1 MKINHMNKLTCPNC
15 KTPFEVDEQGYS
27 SLVKQV
33 RDDQFEKELNRVE
46 LAADKDKSS
55 AVEKAVMELKQD
67 SQKAI
72 SDKNLEIE
80 RLKATA
86 EAEVIK
92 VQSSLKNEIVELK
105 GKIENAETK
114 KELEISEKM
123 KGVDS
128 EILKLKSALD
138 NKDLQFDL
146 EKKNLEKNHLLDLQA
161 KDKLIEM
168 KEDEVERYKDFKQR
182 QSTKM
187 IGESLEQ
194 HCETQFNRLRST
206 AFPTA
211 YFEKDN
217 DASSGSKGDY
227 IFREVDENGVELISI
242 MFEMKNE
249 GDETATKKK
258 NEDFFK
264 ELDKDRNQKNCEYA
278 ILVSMLEAD
287 NEVYNEGI
295 VDVSH
300 RFDKMYVIRPQFFI
314 PLISLLR
321 NSARNAMTYK
331 QELQTVRNQNID
343 VANFESEMDAFKD
356 AFGRN
361 YDIASRKFKNAVDEI
376 DKTISHLNKV
386 KENLLASENQLRLAN
401 NKAEDLTIN
410 KLTKNSPSLKEKF
423 KELKG

>member
-1 MKINHMNKLTCPNC
+1 MNKLTCPNC

-33 RDDQFEKELNRVE
+33 RDEQFEKELKRAE
-46 LAADKDKSS
+46 SAAINEKNA
-55 AVEKAVMELKQD
+55 AVEKALMEAQQN

-72 SDKNLEIE
+72 SDKDLEIE
-80 RLKATA
+80 RLKAA
-86 EAEVIK
+86 VEAEVIK
-92 VQSSLKNEIVELK
+92 TQAALNAEIAELK
-105 GKIENAETK
+105 SKLENAETK
-114 KELEISEKM
+114 KQLEISEKM
-123 KGVDS
+123 KEVDS
-128 EILKLKSALD
+128 EILKLKSDLK
-138 NKDLQFDL
+138 NKDLEFDFA
-146 EKKNLEKNHLLDLQA
+146 KNNLEKNHLLELQA

-168 KEDEVERYKDFKQR
+168 KEEEVERYKDFKQR

-194 HCETQFNRLRST
+194 HCESQFNKLRST

-300 RFDKMYVIRPQFFI
+300 RYDKMYVIRPQFFI

-321 NSARNAMTYK
+321 NSARNAMAYK

-343 VANFESEMDAFKD
+343 IANFESEMEAFKD

-361 YDIASRKFKNAVDEI
+361 YDIASRKFKTAVDEI

-386 KENLLASENQLRLAN
+386 KDNLLASENQLRLAN

-410 KLTKNSPSLKEKF
+410 RLTKNSPSLKEQF
-423 KELKG
+423 KQLKG

>member
-1 MKINHMNKLTCPNC
+1 MNKLTCPNC

-33 RDDQFEKELNRVE
+33 RDEQFEKELKRVE
-46 LAADKDKSS
+46 LSAINDKTA
-55 AVEKAVMELKQD
+55 AVEKAVLEAKQN
-67 SQKAI
+67 SQQAI
-72 SDKNLEIE
+72 SDKDLEIE
-80 RLKATA
+80 RLKAAA
-86 EAEVIK
+86 EADVIK
-92 VQSSLKNEIVELK
+92 AQASLMNEIVELK
-105 GKIENAETK
+105 GKIEIAESK
-114 KELEISEKM
+114 KKLEISEKM
-123 KGVDS
+123 KEVES
-128 EILKLKSALD
+128 ETLKLQSALK
-138 NKDLQFDL
+138 NKDLEFSL
-146 EKKNLEKNHLLDLQA
+146 EKQSLEQQHFLELQA

-168 KEDEVERYKDFKQR
+168 KEEEVERYKDFKQR

-194 HCETQFNRLRST
+194 HCESQFNKLRST

-227 IFREVDENGVELISI
+227 IFREVDDNGVELLSI

-258 NEDFFK
+258 NEDFLK

-300 RFDKMYVIRPQFFI
+300 RYKKMYVIRPQFFI

-321 NSARNAMTYK
+321 NSARNAMAYK

-343 VANFESEMDAFKD
+343 IANFESEMEAFKD

-361 YDIASRKFKNAVDEI
+361 YRIASEKFSAAVQDI
-376 DKTISHLNKV
+376 DKSIARLNKV
-386 KENLLASENQLRLAN
+386 KENLLASENQFRLAN
-401 NKAEDLTIN
+401 DKAEDLSIK

-423 KELKG
+423 NELKG

>member
-1 MKINHMNKLTCPNC
+1 MNKLTCPHC

-27 SLVKQV
+27 SLIKQV
-33 RDDQFEKELNRVE
+33 RDEQFEKELDRVE
-46 LAADKDKSS
+46 LAGNKEKEA
-55 AVEKAVMELKQD
+55 AVEKALLAAQQN
-67 SQKAI
+67 SQKTIA
-72 SDKNLEIE
+72 DKDLEIE
-80 RLKATA
+80 RLKAA
-86 EAEVIK
+86 SEAEVVK
-92 VQSSLKNEIVELK
+92 AQSELK
-105 GKIENAETK
+105 ATIAELKSQLENAETK
-114 KELEISEKM
+114 KALEISEMM
-123 KGVDS
+123 KEVES
-128 EILKLKSALD
+128 ENLKLQSALES
-138 NKDLQFDL
+138 KDLKFNM
-146 EKKNLEKNHLLDLQA
+146 EKSNLEQKHLLELQA
-161 KDKLIEM
+161 KDEFIKM
-168 KEDEVERYKDFKQR
+168 KEEEVERYKDFKQR

-194 HCETQFNRLRST
+194 HCESQFNKLRST

-300 RFDKMYVIRPQFFI
+300 RYEKMYVIRPQFFI

-321 NSARNAMTYK
+321 NSARNAMAYK
-331 QELQTVRNQNID
+331 QELQNVRNQNID
-343 VANFESEMDAFKD
+343 IANFESEMAAFKD

-361 YDIASRKFKNAVDEI
+361 YDIASRKFKTAVDEI
-376 DKTISHLNKV
+376 DKTINHLNKV
-386 KENLLASENQLRLAN
+386 KDNLLASENQLRLAN

-410 KLTKNSPSLKEKF
+410 KLTKNSPSLKEQF
-423 KELKG
+423 KQLK

>member
-1 MKINHMNKLTCPNC
+1 MNKLTCPNC

-33 RDDQFEKELNRVE
+33 RDEQFEKELKRVE
-46 LAADKDKSS
+46 LAAINDKTA
-55 AVEKAVMELKQD
+55 AVEKAVLEAKQN
-67 SQKAI
+67 SQQVI
-72 SDKNLEIE
+72 SDKDLEIE
-80 RLKATA
+80 RLKAAA
-86 EAEVIK
+86 EADVIK
-92 VQSSLKNEIVELK
+92 AQASLKNEIVELK
-105 GKIENAETK
+105 GKIEIADSK
-114 KELEISEKM
+114 KKLEISEKM
-123 KGVDS
+123 KEVES
-128 EILKLKSALD
+128 ETLKLQSALK
-138 NKDLQFDL
+138 NKDLEFSL
-146 EKKNLEKNHLLDLQA
+146 EKQSLEQQHFLELQA

-168 KEDEVERYKDFKQR
+168 KEEEVERYKDFKQR

-194 HCETQFNRLRST
+194 HCESQFNKLRST

-295 VDVSH
+295 VDVSYKYE
-300 RFDKMYVIRPQFFI
+300 KMYVIRPQFFI

-321 NSARNAMTYK
+321 NSARNAMAYK

-343 VANFESEMDAFKD
+343 IANFESEMEDFKD
-356 AFGRN
+356 KFGRN
-361 YDIASRKFKNAVDEI
+361 YRIASDKFSAAVQEI
-376 DKTISHLNKV
+376 DKSIARLNKV
-386 KENLLASENQLRLAN
+386 KENLLASENQFRLAN
-401 NKAEDLTIN
+401 DKAEDLSIK
-410 KLTKNSPSLKEKF
+410 KLTKNSPLLKEQF
-423 KELKG
+423 KSLNS

>member
-1 MKINHMNKLTCPNC
+1 MNKLTCPNC

-33 RDDQFEKELNRVE
+33 RDEQFEKELKRAE
-46 LAADKDKSS
+46 SAAINEKNA
-55 AVEKAVMELKQD
+55 AVEKALMEAQQN

-72 SDKNLEIE
+72 SDKDLEIE
-80 RLKATA
+80 RLKAA
-86 EAEVIK
+86 VEAEVIK
-92 VQSSLKNEIVELK
+92 TQAALNAEIAELK
-105 GKIENAETK
+105 SKLENAETK
-114 KELEISEKM
+114 KQLEISEKM
-123 KGVDS
+123 KEVDS
-128 EILKLKSALD
+128 EILKLKSDLK
-138 NKDLQFDL
+138 NKDLEFDFA
-146 EKKNLEKNHLLDLQA
+146 KNNLEKNHLLELQA

-168 KEDEVERYKDFKQR
+168 KEEEVERYKDFKQR

-194 HCETQFNRLRST
+194 HCEFQFNKLRST

-300 RFDKMYVIRPQFFI
+300 RYEKMYVIRPQFFI

-321 NSARNAMTYK
+321 NSARNAMAYK

-343 VANFESEMDAFKD
+343 IANFESEMEAFKD
-356 AFGRN
+356 AFGKN
-361 YDIASRKFKNAVDEI
+361 YDIASRKFKTAVDEI

-386 KENLLASENQLRLAN
+386 KDNLLASENQLRLAN

-410 KLTKNSPSLKEKF
+410 KLTKNSPSLKEQF
-423 KELKG
+423 KQLKG

>member
-1 MKINHMNKLTCPNC
+1 MSKLTCPNC

-33 RDDQFEKELNRVE
+33 RDEQFEKELKRVE
-46 LAADKDKSS
+46 LAATNDKTA
-55 AVEKAVMELKQD
+55 AVEKAVLEAKQN
-67 SQKAI
+67 SQQAI
-72 SDKNLEIE
+72 SDKDLEIE
-80 RLKATA
+80 RLKAAA

-92 VQSSLKNEIVELK
+92 AQSSLKNEIVELK
-105 GKIENAETK
+105 GKIENAESK
-114 KELEISEKM
+114 KKLEISEKM
-123 KGVDS
+123 KEVES
-128 EILKLKSALD
+128 ETLKLQSALK
-138 NKDLQFDL
+138 NKDLEFSL
-146 EKKNLEKNHLLDLQA
+146 EKQSLEQQHFLELQA

-168 KEDEVERYKDFKQR
+168 KEEEVERYKDFKQR

-194 HCETQFNRLRST
+194 HCESQFNKLRST

-217 DASSGSKGDY
+217 DVSSGSKGDY
-227 IFREVDENGVELISI
+227 IFREVDDNGVELLSI

-258 NEDFFK
+258 NEDFLK

-300 RFDKMYVIRPQFFI
+300 RYKKMYVIRPQFFI
-314 PLISLLR
+314 SLISLLR
-321 NSARNAMTYK
+321 NSARNAMAYK

-343 VANFESEMDAFKD
+343 IANFESEMEAFKD

-361 YDIASRKFKNAVDEI
+361 YDIASRKFKTAVDEI
-376 DKTISHLNKV
+376 DKTITHLNKV
-386 KENLLASENQLRLAN
+386 KDNLLASENQLRLAN

-410 KLTKNSPSLKEKF
+410 KLTKNSASLKEQF
-423 KELKG
+423 NELKG

>member
-1 MKINHMNKLTCPNC
+1 MNKLTCPHC

-27 SLVKQV
+27 SLIKQV
-33 RDDQFEKELNRVE
+33 RDEQFEKELDRVE
-46 LAADKDKSS
+46 KAANKDKDA
-55 AVEKAVMELKQD
+55 AVEKALLEAQQN

-72 SDKNLEIE
+72 SDKDLEIE
-80 RLKATA
+80 RLKAAA
-86 EAEVIK
+86 EAEVVK
-92 VQSSLKNEIVELK
+92 AQSDLKATIAELK
-105 GKIENAETK
+105 SQLENAETK
-114 KELEISEKM
+114 KALEISEKM
-123 KGVDS
+123 KEAES
-128 EILKLKSALD
+128 ETMKLRSALES
-138 NKDLQFDL
+138 KDLKFNMEKSNLQQKHIL
-146 EKKNLEKNHLLDLQA
+146 ELQA
-161 KDKLIEM
+161 KDEFIKM
-168 KEDEVERYKDFKQR
+168 KEEEVERYKDFKQR

-194 HCETQFNRLRST
+194 HCESQFNKLRST

-300 RFDKMYVIRPQFFI
+300 RYEKMYVIRPQFFI

-321 NSARNAMTYK
+321 NSARNAMAYK

-343 VANFESEMDAFKD
+343 IANFESEMEAFKD

-361 YDIASRKFKNAVDEI
+361 YDIASRKFKTAVDEI
-376 DKTISHLNKV
+376 DKTINHLNKV
-386 KENLLASENQLRLAN
+386 KDNLLASENQLRLAN
-401 NKAEDLTIN
+401 NKADDLTIK
-410 KLTKNSPSLKEKF
+410 KLTKNSPSLKEQF
-423 KELKG
+423 KGLKG

>member
-1 MKINHMNKLTCPNC
+1 MNKLTCPHC

-33 RDDQFEKELNRVE
+33 RDDQFEKELKRAE
-46 LAADKDKSS
+46 SAATKEKTA
-55 AVEKAVMELKQD
+55 AVEKAVFEAKQN

-72 SDKNLEIE
+72 SDKDLEIE
-80 RLKATA
+80 RLKAA
-86 EAEVIK
+86 VHAEVVK
-92 VQSSLKNEIVELK
+92 AQSELQTK
-105 GKIENAETK
+105 ITELEGKIANAETEK
-114 KELEISEKM
+114 QLELANHMKEVEGKARELES
-123 KGVDS
+123 D
-128 EILKLKSALD
+128 LK
-138 NKDLQFDL
+138 NKDLEYKL
-146 EKKNLEKNHLLDLQA
+146 EKEALEKQHFLALQD
-161 KDKLIEM
+161 KDRFIAM
-168 KEDEVERYKDFKQR
+168 KEEEVQRYKDFKQS

-194 HCETQFNRLRST
+194 HCESQFNKLRST

-300 RFDKMYVIRPQFFI
+300 RYEKMYVIRPQFFI

-321 NSARNAMTYK
+321 NSARNAMSYK
-331 QELQTVRNQNID
+331 QELQTVKNQNID
-343 VANFESEMDAFKD
+343 IANFESEMEDFKS

-361 YDIASRKFKNAVDEI
+361 YRLASEKFDSAIQEI
-376 DKTISHLNKV
+376 DKSIARLNKV
-386 KENLLASENQLRLAN
+386 KENLMSSGNNLRLAN
-401 NKAEDLTIN
+401 DKADRLSIK
-410 KLTKNSPSLKEKF
+410 KLTKNSPSLKDKF
-423 KELKG
+423 DELEN

>member
-1 MKINHMNKLTCPNC
+1 MNKLTCPNC

-123 KGVDS
+123 KGVES

-376 DKTISHLNKV
+376 EKTISHLNKV
-386 KENLLASENQLRLAN
+386 KENLLASENQFRLAN

>member
-1 MKINHMNKLTCPNC
+1 MNKLTCPNC

-128 EILKLKSALD
+128 EILKLKSELD
-138 NKDLQFDL
+138 NKNLQFDL

>member
-1 MKINHMNKLTCPNC
+1 MNKLTCPHC
-15 KTPFEVDEQGYS
+15 KTPFQVDEQGYS
-27 SLVKQV
+27 SLIKQV
-33 RDDQFEKELNRVE
+33 RDEQFEKELDRVE
-46 LAADKDKSS
+46 LAAIKEKDA
-55 AVEKAVMELKQD
+55 AVEKALLEAKQD
-67 SQKAI
+67 SHKVI
-72 SDKNLEIE
+72 SDKDVEIE
-80 RLKATA
+80 RLKAAA
-86 EAEVIK
+86 EAEVVK
-92 VQSSLKNEIVELK
+92 AQSDLKATIAELK
-105 GKIENAETK
+105 SQLDNAETK
-114 KELEISEKM
+114 KALEISEKM
-123 KGVDS
+123 KEAES
-128 EILKLKSALD
+128 ETLKLQSALES
-138 NKDLQFDL
+138 KDLKFNM
-146 EKKNLEKNHLLDLQA
+146 EKSNLEQKHLLELQA
-161 KDKLIEM
+161 KDEYIKM
-168 KEDEVERYKDFKQR
+168 KEEEVERYKDFKQR

-194 HCETQFNRLRST
+194 HCESQFNKLRST

-217 DASSGSKGDY
+217 DASFGSKGDY

-242 MFEMKNE
+242 MFEMKYE

-300 RFDKMYVIRPQFFI
+300 RYDKMYVIRPQFFI

-321 NSARNAMTYK
+321 NSARNAMAYK

-343 VANFESEMDAFKD
+343 IANFESEMAAFKD

-361 YDIASRKFKNAVDEI
+361 YDIASRKFKTAVDEI
-376 DKTISHLNKV
+376 DKTINHLNKV
-386 KENLLASENQLRLAN
+386 KDNLLASENQLRLAN
-401 NKAEDLTIN
+401 NKADDLTIK
-410 KLTKNSPSLKEKF
+410 KLTKNSPSLKEEF
-423 KELKG
+423 KRLKE

>member
-1 MKINHMNKLTCPNC
+1 MNKLTCPNC

-27 SLVKQV
+27 SLIKQV
-33 RDDQFEKELNRVE
+33 RDEQFEKELDRVE
-46 LAADKDKSS
+46 KAANKDKDA
-55 AVEKAVMELKQD
+55 AVEKALLEAQQN

-72 SDKNLEIE
+72 SDKDLEIE
-80 RLKATA
+80 RLKAAA
-86 EAEVIK
+86 EAEVVK
-92 VQSSLKNEIVELK
+92 AQSDLKATIAELK
-105 GKIENAETK
+105 SQLENAETK
-114 KELEISEKM
+114 KALEISEKM
-123 KGVDS
+123 KEAES
-128 EILKLKSALD
+128 ETMKLRSALES
-138 NKDLQFDL
+138 KDLKFNMEKSNLQQKHIL
-146 EKKNLEKNHLLDLQA
+146 ELQA
-161 KDKLIEM
+161 KDEFIKM
-168 KEDEVERYKDFKQR
+168 KEEEVERYKDFKQR

-194 HCETQFNRLRST
+194 HCESQFNKLRST

-300 RFDKMYVIRPQFFI
+300 RYEKMYVIRPQFFI

-321 NSARNAMTYK
+321 NSARNAMAYK

-343 VANFESEMDAFKD
+343 IANFESEMEAFKD

-361 YDIASRKFKNAVDEI
+361 YDIASRKFKTAVDEI
-376 DKTISHLNKV
+376 DKTINHLNKV
-386 KENLLASENQLRLAN
+386 KDNLLASENQLRLAN
-401 NKAEDLTIN
+401 NKADDLTIK
-410 KLTKNSPSLKEKF
+410 KLTKNSPSLKEQF
-423 KELKG
+423 KGLKG

>member
-1 MKINHMNKLTCPNC
+1 MSKLTCPNC

-33 RDDQFEKELNRVE
+33 RDEQFEKELKRVE
-46 LAADKDKSS
+46 LAATNDKTA
-55 AVEKAVMELKQD
+55 AVEKAVLEAKQN
-67 SQKAI
+67 SQQVI
-72 SDKNLEIE
+72 NDKDLEIE
-80 RLKATA
+80 RLKAA
-86 EAEVIK
+86 NEADVIK
-92 VQSSLKNEIVELK
+92 AQSSLKNEIVELK
-105 GKIENAETK
+105 GKIEIAESK
-114 KELEISEKM
+114 KKLEISEKM
-123 KGVDS
+123 KEVES
-128 EILKLKSALD
+128 ETLKLQSALK
-138 NKDLQFDL
+138 NKDLEFSL
-146 EKKNLEKNHLLDLQA
+146 EKQSLEQQHFLELQA

-168 KEDEVERYKDFKQR
+168 KEEEVERYKDFKQR

-194 HCETQFNRLRST
+194 HCESQFNKLRST

-217 DASSGSKGDY
+217 DVSSGSKGDY
-227 IFREVDENGVELISI
+227 IFREVDDNGVELLSI

-258 NEDFFK
+258 NEDFLK

-300 RFDKMYVIRPQFFI
+300 RYKKMYVIRPQFFI
-314 PLISLLR
+314 SLISLLR
-321 NSARNAMTYK
+321 NSARNAMAYK

-343 VANFESEMDAFKD
+343 IANFESEMEAFKD

-361 YDIASRKFKNAVDEI
+361 YDIASRKFKTAVDEI
-376 DKTISHLNKV
+376 DKTITHLNKV
-386 KENLLASENQLRLAN
+386 KDNLLASENQLRLAN

-410 KLTKNSPSLKEKF
+410 KLTKNSPLLKEQF
-423 KELKG
+423 NELKG

>member
-1 MKINHMNKLTCPNC
+1 MNKLTCPHC

-33 RDDQFEKELNRVE
+33 RDEQFEKELRRAE
-46 LAADKDKSS
+46 LAASNEKTA
-55 AVEKAVMELKQD
+55 AVEKAVLEAQQN
-67 SQKAI
+67 SQQAI
-72 SDKNLEIE
+72 SDKVLEIE
-80 RLKATA
+80 RLKAAA

-92 VQSSLKNEIVELK
+92 AQSSLKNEIVELK
-105 GKIENAETK
+105 GKIENAERVK
-114 KELEISEKM
+114 KLEISEKM
-123 KGVDS
+123 KEVDS
-128 EILKLKSALD
+128 EILRLKSALE

-146 EKKNLEKNHLLDLQA
+146 EKNNLEKNHLLDLQA

-194 HCETQFNRLRST
+194 HCEFQFNKLRST

-211 YFEKDN
+211 YFDKDN

-295 VDVSH
+295 VDVSYKYE
-300 RFDKMYVIRPQFFI
+300 KMYVIRPQFFI
-314 PLISLLR
+314 SMISLLR
-321 NSARNAMTYK
+321 NSARNAMAYK

-343 VANFESEMDAFKD
+343 IANFESEMEDFKD
-356 AFGRN
+356 KFGRN
-361 YDIASRKFKNAVDEI
+361 YRIASEKFSAAVQEI
-376 DKTISHLNKV
+376 DKSIARLNKV
-386 KENLLASENQLRLAN
+386 KENLLASENQFRLAN
-401 NKAEDLTIN
+401 DKAEDLSIK
-410 KLTKNSPSLKEKF
+410 KLTKNSPLLKEQF
-423 KELKG
+423 KGLNS

>member
-1 MKINHMNKLTCPNC
+1 MNKLTCPNC

-33 RDDQFEKELNRVE
+33 RDEQYERDVKRVE
-46 LAADKDKSS
+46 SAATKEKTA
-55 AVEKAVMELKQD
+55 AVEKAVSEAKQN
-67 SQKAI
+67 SQQAI
-72 SDKNLEIE
+72 SDKHLEIE
-80 RLKATA
+80 RLKASA

-92 VQSSLKNEIVELK
+92 AQSSLKKEIAELK
-105 GKIENAETK
+105 GKIQNAETK
-114 KELEISEKM
+114 KKLEISEKM
-123 KGVDS
+123 KEVDS
-128 EILKLKSALD
+128 EILQLKSALD

-146 EKKNLEKNHLLDLQA
+146 ERNNLEKNHLLDLQA
-161 KDKLIEM
+161 KDKLSEM
-168 KEDEVERYKDFKQR
+168 KEDEVKRYKDFKQR

-227 IFREVDENGVELISI
+227 VFREVDDKGVELISI

-264 ELDKDRNQKNCEYA
+264 ELDKDRNEKKCEYA

-300 RFDKMYVIRPQFFI
+300 RYEKMYVIRPQFFI

-321 NSARNAMTYK
+321 NSARNAMAYK
-331 QELQTVRNQNID
+331 QELQTVKNQNID
-343 VANFESEMDAFKD
+343 IANFESEMEAFKE

-361 YDIASRKFKNAVDEI
+361 YDIASRKFKTAVDEI
-376 DKTISHLNKV
+376 DKTISHLIKV
-386 KENLLASENQLRLAN
+386 KDNLLASEKQLGHAN
-401 NKAEDLTIN
+401 NKAEDLTIK
-410 KLTKNSPSLKEKF
+410 KLTKNSPSLKEEF
-423 KELKG
+423 KQLKG

>member
-1 MKINHMNKLTCPNC
+1 MNKLTCPHC

-33 RDDQFEKELNRVE
+33 RDEQFEKELKRAE
-46 LAADKDKSS
+46 LAATNEKTA
-55 AVEKAVMELKQD
+55 AVEKAVMEAKQN
-67 SQKAI
+67 SQKAL
-72 SDKNLEIE
+72 SDKELEIE
-80 RLKATA
+80 RLKAA
-86 EAEVIK
+86 VDAEVVK
-92 VQSSLKNEIVELK
+92 AQSELK
-105 GKIENAETK
+105 TKIAELQSQLANAETEK
-114 KELEISEKM
+114 QLELANHMKEVEGKARELES
-123 KGVDS
+123 D
-128 EILKLKSALD
+128 LK
-138 NKDLQFDL
+138 NKDLEYKL
-146 EKKNLEKNHLLDLQA
+146 EKEALEKQHFLALQD
-161 KDKLIEM
+161 KDRFIAM
-168 KEDEVERYKDFKQR
+168 KEEEVQRYKDFKQS

-194 HCETQFNRLRST
+194 HCESQFNKLRST

-300 RFDKMYVIRPQFFI
+300 RYEKMYVIRPQFFI

-321 NSARNAMTYK
+321 NSARNAMAYK

-343 VANFESEMDAFKD
+343 IANFESEMEDFKS

-361 YDIASRKFKNAVDEI
+361 YRLASEKFDSAIQEI
-376 DKTISHLNKV
+376 DKSIARLNKV
-386 KENLLASENQLRLAN
+386 KENLMSSGNNLRLAN
-401 NKAEDLTIN
+401 DKADRLSIK
-410 KLTKNSPSLKEKF
+410 KLTKNSPSLKDKF
-423 KELKG
+423 DDLGN

>member
-1 MKINHMNKLTCPNC
+1 M
-15 KTPFEVDEQGYS
+15 
-27 SLVKQV
+27 
-33 RDDQFEKELNRVE
+33 EK
-46 LAADKDKSS
+46 S
-55 AVEKAVMELKQD
+55 
-67 SQKAI
+67 
-72 SDKNLEIE
+72 NLEQ
-80 RLKATA
+80 K
-86 EAEVIK
+86 
-92 VQSSLKNEIVELK
+92 
-105 GKIENAETK
+105 
-114 KELEISEKM
+114 
-123 KGVDS
+123 
-128 EILKLKSALD
+128 
-138 NKDLQFDL
+138 
-146 EKKNLEKNHLLDLQA
+146 HLLELQA
-161 KDKLIEM
+161 KDEFIKM
-168 KEDEVERYKDFKQR
+168 KEEEVERYKDFKQR

-194 HCETQFNRLRST
+194 HCESQFNKLRST

-300 RFDKMYVIRPQFFI
+300 RYEKMYVIRPQFFI

-321 NSARNAMTYK
+321 NSARNALSYK
-331 QELQTVRNQNID
+331 QELQMVRNQNID
-343 VANFESEMDAFKD
+343 IANFENEMEDFKS

-361 YDIASRKFKNAVDEI
+361 YRLASEKFDSAIQEI
-376 DKTISHLNKV
+376 DKSIARLNKV
-386 KENLLASENQLRLAN
+386 KENLMSSGNNLRLAN
-401 NKAEDLTIN
+401 DKADRLSIK
-410 KLTKNSPSLKEKF
+410 KLTKNSPSLKDKF
-423 KELKG
+423 DELGNE

>member
-1 MKINHMNKLTCPNC
+1 MNKLTCPHC

-33 RDDQFEKELNRVE
+33 RDEQFEKELKRAE
-46 LAADKDKSS
+46 LAATNEKTA
-55 AVEKAVMELKQD
+55 AVEKAVFEAEQN

-72 SDKNLEIE
+72 SDKDLEIE
-80 RLKATA
+80 RLKATVD
-86 EAEVIK
+86 AEVVK
-92 VQSSLKNEIVELK
+92 AQSELK
-105 GKIENAETK
+105 TKIAELQSQLANAETQK
-114 KELEISEKM
+114 QLEISEKM
-123 KGVDS
+123 KQS
-128 EILKLKSALD
+128 ESEAMKLRSALES
-138 NKDLQFDL
+138 KDLKFNM
-146 EKKNLEKNHLLDLQA
+146 EKSNLEQKHLFELQA
-161 KDKLIEM
+161 KDEFIKM
-168 KEDEVERYKDFKQR
+168 KEEEVQRYKDFKQR

-194 HCETQFNRLRST
+194 HCESQFNKLRST

-249 GDETATKKK
+249 GDESATKKK

-300 RFDKMYVIRPQFFI
+300 RYEKMYVIRPQFFI

-321 NSARNAMTYK
+321 NSARNAMAYK

-343 VANFESEMDAFKD
+343 IANFESEMEDFKS

-361 YDIASRKFKNAVDEI
+361 YRLASEKFDSAIQEI
-376 DKTISHLNKV
+376 DKSIARLNKV
-386 KENLLASENQLRLAN
+386 KENLMSSGNNLRLAN
-401 NKAEDLTIN
+401 DKADRLSIK
-410 KLTKNSPSLKEKF
+410 KLTKNSPSLKDKF
-423 KELKG
+423 DELEN

>member
-1 MKINHMNKLTCPNC
+1 MNKLTCPHC

-27 SLVKQV
+27 SLIKQV
-33 RDDQFEKELNRVE
+33 RDEQFEKELDRVE
-46 LAADKDKSS
+46 LAAIKEKDA
-55 AVEKAVMELKQD
+55 AVEKALLEAKQD
-67 SQKAI
+67 SQKVI
-72 SDKNLEIE
+72 SDKDVEIE
-80 RLKATA
+80 RLKAAA
-86 EAEVIK
+86 EAEVVK
-92 VQSSLKNEIVELK
+92 AQSDLKATIAELK
-105 GKIENAETK
+105 SQLDNAETK
-114 KELEISEKM
+114 KALEISEKM
-123 KGVDS
+123 KEAES
-128 EILKLKSALD
+128 ETLKLQSALES
-138 NKDLQFDL
+138 KDLKFNM
-146 EKKNLEKNHLLDLQA
+146 EKSNLEQKHLLELQA
-161 KDKLIEM
+161 KDEYIKM
-168 KEDEVERYKDFKQR
+168 KEEEVERYKDFKQR

-194 HCETQFNRLRST
+194 HCESQFNKLRST

-300 RFDKMYVIRPQFFI
+300 RYEKMYVIRPQFFI

-321 NSARNAMTYK
+321 NSARNAMAYK

-343 VANFESEMDAFKD
+343 IANFESEMAAFKD

-361 YDIASRKFKNAVDEI
+361 YDIASRKFKTAVDEI
-376 DKTISHLNKV
+376 DKTINHLNKV
-386 KENLLASENQLRLAN
+386 KDNLLASENQLRLAN
-401 NKAEDLTIN
+401 NKADDLTIK
-410 KLTKNSPSLKEKF
+410 KLTKNSPSLKEEF
-423 KELKG
+423 KRLKG

>member
-1 MKINHMNKLTCPNC
+1 MNKLTCPNC

-27 SLVKQV
+27 SLIKQV
-33 RDDQFEKELNRVE
+33 RDEQFEKELDRVE
-46 LAADKDKSS
+46 LAAIKEKDA
-55 AVEKAVMELKQD
+55 AVEKALSEAKQD
-67 SQKAI
+67 SQRVI
-72 SDKNLEIE
+72 SDKDVEIE
-80 RLKATA
+80 RLKAVA
-86 EAEVIK
+86 EAEVVK
-92 VQSSLKNEIVELK
+92 AQSDLKATIAELK
-105 GKIENAETK
+105 SQLENAETK
-114 KELEISEKM
+114 KALEISEKM
-123 KGVDS
+123 KDAES
-128 EILKLKSALD
+128 ETLRLQSVLES
-138 NKDLQFDL
+138 KDLKFNM
-146 EKKNLEKNHLLDLQA
+146 EKSNLEQKHLLELQA
-161 KDKLIEM
+161 KDEYIKM
-168 KEDEVERYKDFKQR
+168 KEEEVERYKDFKQR

-194 HCETQFNRLRST
+194 HCESQFNKLRST

-300 RFDKMYVIRPQFFI
+300 RYDKMYVIRPQFFI

-321 NSARNAMTYK
+321 NSARNAMT
-331 QELQTVRNQNID
+331 VRNQNID
-343 VANFESEMDAFKD
+343 IANFESEMAAFKD

-361 YDIASRKFKNAVDEI
+361 YDIASSKFKTAVDEI
-376 DKTISHLNKV
+376 DKTINHLNKV
-386 KENLLASENQLRLAN
+386 KDNLLASENQLRLAN
-401 NKAEDLTIN
+401 NKADDLTIK
-410 KLTKNSPSLKEKF
+410 KLTKNSPSLKEEF
-423 KELKG
+423 KRLKG

>member
-1 MKINHMNKLTCPNC
+1 MNKLTCPHC

-27 SLVKQV
+27 SLIKQV
-33 RDDQFEKELNRVE
+33 RDEQFEKELDRVE
-46 LAADKDKSS
+46 LAAIKEKDA
-55 AVEKAVMELKQD
+55 AVEKALLEAKQD
-67 SQKAI
+67 SQKVI
-72 SDKNLEIE
+72 SDKDVEIE
-80 RLKATA
+80 RLKAAA
-86 EAEVIK
+86 EAEVVK
-92 VQSSLKNEIVELK
+92 AQSDLKATIAELK
-105 GKIENAETK
+105 SQLDNAETK
-114 KELEISEKM
+114 KALEISEKM
-123 KGVDS
+123 KEAES
-128 EILKLKSALD
+128 ETLKLQSALES
-138 NKDLQFDL
+138 KDLKFNM
-146 EKKNLEKNHLLDLQA
+146 EKSNLEQKHLLELQA
-161 KDKLIEM
+161 KDEYIKM
-168 KEDEVERYKDFKQR
+168 KEEEVERYKDFKQR

-194 HCETQFNRLRST
+194 HCESQFNKLRST

-300 RFDKMYVIRPQFFI
+300 RYEKMYVIRPQFFI

-331 QELQTVRNQNID
+331 QELQIVRNQNID
-343 VANFESEMDAFKD
+343 IANFESEMAAFKD

-361 YDIASRKFKNAVDEI
+361 YDIASRKFKTAVDEI
-376 DKTISHLNKV
+376 DKTINHLNKV
-386 KENLLASENQLRLAN
+386 KDNLLASENQLRLAN
-401 NKAEDLTIN
+401 NKADDLTIK
-410 KLTKNSPSLKEKF
+410 KLTKNSPSLKVQF
-423 KELKG
+423 NQLKRKA

>member
-1 MKINHMNKLTCPNC
+1 MSKLTCPNC

-33 RDDQFEKELNRVE
+33 RDEQFEKELKRVE
-46 LAADKDKSS
+46 LAATNDKTA
-55 AVEKAVMELKQD
+55 AVEKAVLEAKQN
-67 SQKAI
+67 SQQVI
-72 SDKNLEIE
+72 NDKDLEIE
-80 RLKATA
+80 RLKAA
-86 EAEVIK
+86 NEADVIK
-92 VQSSLKNEIVELK
+92 AQSSLKNEIVELK
-105 GKIENAETK
+105 GKIEIAESK
-114 KELEISEKM
+114 KKLEISEKM
-123 KGVDS
+123 KEVES
-128 EILKLKSALD
+128 ETLKLQSALK
-138 NKDLQFDL
+138 NKDLEFSL
-146 EKKNLEKNHLLDLQA
+146 EKQSLEQQHFLELQA

-168 KEDEVERYKDFKQR
+168 QEEEVERYKDFKQR

-194 HCETQFNRLRST
+194 HCESQFNKLRST

-217 DASSGSKGDY
+217 DVSSGSKGDY
-227 IFREVDENGVELISI
+227 IFREVDDNGVELLSI

-258 NEDFFK
+258 NEDFLK

-300 RFDKMYVIRPQFFI
+300 RYKKMYVIRPQFFI

-321 NSARNAMTYK
+321 NSARNAMAYK

-343 VANFESEMDAFKD
+343 IANFESEMEAFKD

-361 YDIASRKFKNAVDEI
+361 YDIASRKFKTAVDEI
-376 DKTISHLNKV
+376 DKTITHLNKV
-386 KENLLASENQLRLAN
+386 KDNLLASENQLRLAN

-410 KLTKNSPSLKEKF
+410 KLTKNSPSLKEQF
-423 KELKG
+423 NELK

>member
-1 MKINHMNKLTCPNC
+1 MNKLTCPNC

-33 RDDQFEKELNRVE
+33 RDEQFEKELKRVE
-46 LAADKDKSS
+46 LAATNDKTA
-55 AVEKAVMELKQD
+55 AVEKAVLEAKQN
-67 SQKAI
+67 SQQAI
-72 SDKNLEIE
+72 SDKDLEIE
-80 RLKATA
+80 RLKAAA
-86 EAEVIK
+86 EADVIK
-92 VQSSLKNEIVELK
+92 AQASLKNEIVELK
-105 GKIENAETK
+105 GKLEIAESK
-114 KELEISEKM
+114 KKLEISEKM
-123 KGVDS
+123 KEVES
-128 EILKLKSALD
+128 QTLKLQSALK
-138 NKDLQFDL
+138 NKDLEFSL
-146 EKKNLEKNHLLDLQA
+146 EKQSLEQQHFLELQA

-168 KEDEVERYKDFKQR
+168 KEEEVERYKDFKQR

-194 HCETQFNRLRST
+194 HCESQFNKLRST

-227 IFREVDENGVELISI
+227 IFREVDDNGVELISI

-258 NEDFFK
+258 NEDFLK

-300 RFDKMYVIRPQFFI
+300 RYKKMYVIRPQFFI
-314 PLISLLR
+314 SLISLLR
-321 NSARNAMTYK
+321 NSARNAMAYK

-343 VANFESEMDAFKD
+343 IANFESEMEAFKD

-361 YDIASRKFKNAVDEI
+361 YDIASRKFKTAVDEI
-376 DKTISHLNKV
+376 DKTITHLNKV
-386 KENLLASENQLRLAN
+386 KDNLLASENQLRLAN

-410 KLTKNSPSLKEKF
+410 KLTKNSPSLKEQF
-423 KELKG
+423 NELK

>member
-1 MKINHMNKLTCPNC
+1 MNKLTCPNC

-27 SLVKQV
+27 SLIKQV
-33 RDDQFEKELNRVE
+33 RDEQFEKELDRVE
-46 LAADKDKSS
+46 RAANKDKDA
-55 AVEKAVMELKQD
+55 AVQKALLEAQQN

-72 SDKNLEIE
+72 SDKDLEIE
-80 RLKATA
+80 RLKAAA
-86 EAEVIK
+86 EAEVVK
-92 VQSSLKNEIVELK
+92 AQSELK
-105 GKIENAETK
+105 ATIAELKSQLENAETK
-114 KELEISEKM
+114 KALEISEKM
-123 KGVDS
+123 KEAES
-128 EILKLKSALD
+128 ETMKLRSTLES
-138 NKDLQFDL
+138 KDLKFNM
-146 EKKNLEKNHLLDLQA
+146 EKSNLEQKHLLELQA
-161 KDKLIEM
+161 KDDYIKM
-168 KEDEVERYKDFKQR
+168 KEEEVERYKDFKQR

-194 HCETQFNRLRST
+194 HCESQFNKLRST

-300 RFDKMYVIRPQFFI
+300 RYEKMYVIRPQFFI

-321 NSARNAMTYK
+321 NSARNAMAYK
-331 QELQTVRNQNID
+331 QELQNVRNQNID
-343 VANFESEMDAFKD
+343 IANFESEMEAFKD

-361 YDIASRKFKNAVDEI
+361 YDIASRKFKTAVDEI
-376 DKTISHLNKV
+376 DKTINHLNKV
-386 KENLLASENQLRLAN
+386 KDNLLASENQLRLAN

-410 KLTKNSPSLKEKF
+410 KLTKNSPSLKEEF
-423 KELKG
+423 KRLKG

>member
-1 MKINHMNKLTCPNC
+1 MNKLTCPHC

-27 SLVKQV
+27 SLIKQV
-33 RDDQFEKELNRVE
+33 RDEQFEKELDRVE
-46 LAADKDKSS
+46 LAANKEKDA
-55 AVEKAVMELKQD
+55 AVEKALLAAQQD
-67 SQKAI
+67 SQKVI
-72 SDKNLEIE
+72 SSKDVEIE
-80 RLKATA
+80 RLKAAA
-86 EAEVIK
+86 EAEVVK
-92 VQSSLKNEIVELK
+92 VQSDLKATIAELK
-105 GKIENAETK
+105 SQLDNAETK
-114 KELEISEKM
+114 KALEISEKM
-123 KGVDS
+123 KEAES
-128 EILKLKSALD
+128 ETLKLQSALQ
-138 NKDLQFDL
+138 NKDLEFDL
-146 EKKNLEKNHLLDLQA
+146 AKKSLEQQHLLELQA
-161 KDKLIEM
+161 KDEYIKM
-168 KEDEVERYKDFKQR
+168 KEEEVERYKDFKQR

-194 HCETQFNRLRST
+194 HCESQFNKLRST

-300 RFDKMYVIRPQFFI
+300 RYEKMYVIRPQFFI

-321 NSARNAMTYK
+321 NSARNAMAYK

-343 VANFESEMDAFKD
+343 IANFESEMEEFKD
-356 AFGRN
+356 KFGRN
-361 YDIASRKFKNAVDEI
+361 YRIASEKFGAAVQEI
-376 DKTISHLNKV
+376 DKSIARLNKV

-401 NKAEDLTIN
+401 DKAEDLTIK
-410 KLTKNSPSLKEKF
+410 KLTKNSPSLKEEF
-423 KELKG
+423 KRLKG

>member
-1 MKINHMNKLTCPNC
+1 MK
-15 KTPFEVDEQGYS
+15 
-27 SLVKQV
+27 
-33 RDDQFEKELNRVE
+33 VE
-46 LAADKDKSS
+46 
-55 AVEKAVMELKQD
+55 
-67 SQKAI
+67 
-72 SDKNLEIE
+72 
-80 RLKATA
+80 T
-86 EAEVIK
+86 
-92 VQSSLKNEIVELK
+92 
-105 GKIENAETK
+105 
-114 KELEISEKM
+114 
-123 KGVDS
+123 
-128 EILKLKSALD
+128 LKLQSALK
-138 NKDLQFDL
+138 NKDLEFSL
-146 EKKNLEKNHLLDLQA
+146 EKQSLEQQHFLELQA

-168 KEDEVERYKDFKQR
+168 KEEEVERYKDFKQR

-194 HCETQFNRLRST
+194 HCESQFNKLRST

-227 IFREVDENGVELISI
+227 IFREVDDNGVELLSI

-258 NEDFFK
+258 NEDFLK

-300 RFDKMYVIRPQFFI
+300 RYKKMYVIRPQFFI

-321 NSARNAMTYK
+321 NSARNAMAYK

-343 VANFESEMDAFKD
+343 IANFESEMEAFKD

-361 YDIASRKFKNAVDEI
+361 YDIASRKFKTAVDEI
-376 DKTISHLNKV
+376 DKTITHLNKV
-386 KENLLASENQLRLAN
+386 KDNLLASENQLRLAN

-410 KLTKNSPSLKEKF
+410 KLTKNSPSLKEQF
-423 KELKG
+423 KELK

>member
-1 MKINHMNKLTCPNC
+1 MNKLTCPNC

-33 RDDQFEKELNRVE
+33 RDEQFEKELKRAE
-46 LAADKDKSS
+46 SAAINEKNA
-55 AVEKAVMELKQD
+55 AVEKALMEAQQN

-72 SDKNLEIE
+72 SDKDLEIE
-80 RLKATA
+80 RLKAA
-86 EAEVIK
+86 VEAEVIK
-92 VQSSLKNEIVELK
+92 TQAALNAEIADLKSKL
-105 GKIENAETK
+105 ENSETK
-114 KELEISEKM
+114 KQLEISEKM
-123 KGVDS
+123 KEVDS
-128 EILKLKSALD
+128 EILKLKSDLK
-138 NKDLQFDL
+138 NKDLEFDFV
-146 EKKNLEKNHLLDLQA
+146 KNNLEKNHLLELQA

-168 KEDEVERYKDFKQR
+168 KEEEVERYKDFKQR

-194 HCETQFNRLRST
+194 HCEFQFNKLRST

-300 RFDKMYVIRPQFFI
+300 RYEKMYVIRPQFFI

-321 NSARNAMTYK
+321 NSARNAMAYK

-343 VANFESEMDAFKD
+343 IANFESEMEAFKD

-361 YDIASRKFKNAVDEI
+361 YDIASRKFKTAVDEI
-376 DKTISHLNKV
+376 DKTISHLNKL
-386 KENLLASENQLRLAN
+386 KDNLLASENQLRLAN
-401 NKAEDLTIN
+401 DKAEDLTIN
-410 KLTKNSPSLKEKF
+410 KLTKNSPSLKEQF
-423 KELKG
+423 KQLKG

>member
-1 MKINHMNKLTCPNC
+1 MNKLTCPNC

-33 RDDQFEKELNRVE
+33 RDEQFEKELKRAE
-46 LAADKDKSS
+46 SAAINEKNA
-55 AVEKAVMELKQD
+55 AVEKALMEAQQN

-72 SDKNLEIE
+72 SDKDLEIE
-80 RLKATA
+80 RLKAA
-86 EAEVIK
+86 VEAEVIK
-92 VQSSLKNEIVELK
+92 TQAALNAEIADLKSKL
-105 GKIENAETK
+105 ENSETK
-114 KELEISEKM
+114 KQLEISEKM
-123 KGVDS
+123 KEVDS
-128 EILKLKSALD
+128 EILKLKSDLK
-138 NKDLQFDL
+138 NKDLEFDFA
-146 EKKNLEKNHLLDLQA
+146 KNNLEKNHLLELQA

-168 KEDEVERYKDFKQR
+168 KEEEVERYKDFKQR

-194 HCETQFNRLRST
+194 HCESQFNKLRST

-300 RFDKMYVIRPQFFI
+300 RYEKMYVIRPQFFI

-321 NSARNAMTYK
+321 NSARNAMAYK

-343 VANFESEMDAFKD
+343 IANFESEMEAFKD

-361 YDIASRKFKNAVDEI
+361 YDIASRKFKTAVDEI

-386 KENLLASENQLRLAN
+386 KDNLLASENQLRLAN
-401 NKAEDLTIN
+401 DKAEDLTIN
-410 KLTKNSPSLKEKF
+410 KLTKNSPSLKEQF
-423 KELKG
+423 RQLKG

>member
-1 MKINHMNKLTCPNC
+1 MSKLTCPNC

-33 RDDQFEKELNRVE
+33 RDEQFEKELKRVE
-46 LAADKDKSS
+46 LAATNDKTA
-55 AVEKAVMELKQD
+55 AVEKAVLEAKQN
-67 SQKAI
+67 SQQVI
-72 SDKNLEIE
+72 NDKDLEIE
-80 RLKATA
+80 RLKAA
-86 EAEVIK
+86 NEADVIK
-92 VQSSLKNEIVELK
+92 AQSSLKNEIVELK
-105 GKIENAETK
+105 GKIEIAESK
-114 KELEISEKM
+114 KKLEISEKM
-123 KGVDS
+123 KEVES
-128 EILKLKSALD
+128 ETLKLQSALK
-138 NKDLQFDL
+138 NKDLEFSL
-146 EKKNLEKNHLLDLQA
+146 EKQSLEQQHFLELQA

-168 KEDEVERYKDFKQR
+168 QEEEVERYKDFKQR

-194 HCETQFNRLRST
+194 HCESQFNKLRST

-217 DASSGSKGDY
+217 DVSSGSKGDY
-227 IFREVDENGVELISI
+227 IFREVDDNGVELLSI

-258 NEDFFK
+258 NEDFLK

-300 RFDKMYVIRPQFFI
+300 RYKKMYVIRPQFFI
-314 PLISLLR
+314 SLISLLR
-321 NSARNAMTYK
+321 NSARNAMAYK

-343 VANFESEMDAFKD
+343 IANFESEMEAFKD

-361 YDIASRKFKNAVDEI
+361 YDIASRKFKTAVDEI
-376 DKTISHLNKV
+376 DKTITHLNKV
-386 KENLLASENQLRLAN
+386 KDNLLASENQLRLAN

-410 KLTKNSPSLKEKF
+410 KLTKNSASLKEQF
-423 KELKG
+423 NELKG

>member
-1 MKINHMNKLTCPNC
+1 MNKLTCPHC

-33 RDDQFEKELNRVE
+33 RDEQFEKELRRAE
-46 LAADKDKSS
+46 LAATNEKTA
-55 AVEKAVMELKQD
+55 AVEKAVMEAR
-67 SQKAI
+67 QKGQKHI
-72 SDKNLEIE
+72 SDKDLEIE
-80 RLKATA
+80 RLKAAA

-105 GKIENAETK
+105 GKIENAESVK
-114 KELEISEKM
+114 KLEISEKM
-123 KGVDS
+123 KEVDS
-128 EILKLKSALD
+128 EILRLKSALE

-146 EKKNLEKNHLLDLQA
+146 EKNNLEKNHLLDLQA

-194 HCETQFNRLRST
+194 HCEFQFNKLRST

-211 YFEKDN
+211 YFDKDN

-295 VDVSH
+295 ADVSYKYE
-300 RFDKMYVIRPQFFI
+300 KMYVIRPQFFI
-314 PLISLLR
+314 SMISLLR
-321 NSARNAMTYK
+321 NSARNAMAYK

-343 VANFESEMDAFKD
+343 IANFESEMEDFKD
-356 AFGRN
+356 KFGRN
-361 YDIASRKFKNAVDEI
+361 YRIASEKFSAAVQEI
-376 DKTISHLNKV
+376 DKSIARLNKV
-386 KENLLASENQLRLAN
+386 KENLLASENQFRLAN
-401 NKAEDLTIN
+401 DKAEDLSIK
-410 KLTKNSPSLKEKF
+410 KLTKNSPLLKEQF
-423 KELKG
+423 KGLNS

>member
-1 MKINHMNKLTCPNC
+1 MNKLTCPNC

-33 RDDQFEKELNRVE
+33 RDEQFEKELKRVE
-46 LAADKDKSS
+46 LAAINDKTA
-55 AVEKAVMELKQD
+55 AVEKAVLEAKQN
-67 SQKAI
+67 SQQAI
-72 SDKNLEIE
+72 SDKDLEIE
-80 RLKATA
+80 RLKAAA
-86 EAEVIK
+86 EADVIK
-92 VQSSLKNEIVELK
+92 AQASLKNEIVELK
-105 GKIENAETK
+105 GKIEIAESK
-114 KELEISEKM
+114 KKLEISEKM
-123 KGVDS
+123 KEVES
-128 EILKLKSALD
+128 ETLKLQSALK
-138 NKDLQFDL
+138 NKDLEFSL
-146 EKKNLEKNHLLDLQA
+146 EKQSLEQQHFLELQA

-168 KEDEVERYKDFKQR
+168 KEEEVERYKDFKQR

-194 HCETQFNRLRST
+194 HCDSQFNKLRST

-227 IFREVDENGVELISI
+227 IFREVDDNGVELLSI

-258 NEDFFK
+258 NEDFLK

-300 RFDKMYVIRPQFFI
+300 RYKKMYVIRPQFFI

-321 NSARNAMTYK
+321 NSARNAMAYK

-343 VANFESEMDAFKD
+343 IANFESEMEAFKD

-361 YDIASRKFKNAVDEI
+361 YDIASRKFKTAVDEI
-376 DKTISHLNKV
+376 DKTITHLNKV
-386 KENLLASENQLRLAN
+386 KDNLLASENQLRLAN

-410 KLTKNSPSLKEKF
+410 KLTKNSPSLKEQF
-423 KELKG
+423 KELK